1 MYYYATDPADAP
13 VADIMVE
20 VHGFTRGPIEAI
32 TGAIGGEAHWV
43 EGGIVEDG
51 YREFVAF
58 TLVEAV
64 EGYDVAQEI
73 VSDMVH
79 EHLDDTVD
87 LDNLFMRALPTED
100 DEDPD
105 RDHDW

>member
-1 MYYYATDPADAP
+1 MYHYATDPADVP
-13 VADIMVE
+13 VADITVE
-20 VHGFTRGPIEAI
+20 VHGFARGPIEAI
-32 TGAIGGEAHWV
+32 TGTIGGEARWV
-43 EGGIVEDG
+43 EGGIVEG
-51 YREFVAF
+51 EYRQFEAS

-64 EGYDVAQEI
+64 EGYDVAQQI
-73 VSDMVH
+73 VSDLIH

-87 LDNLFMRALPTED
+87 LDNLFMQALPIED

>member
-13 VADIMVE
+13 VADVTVE
-20 VHGFTRGPIEAI
+20 VHGFVRGPLEAI
-32 TGAIGGEAHWV
+32 TKTIGGEAHWV

-51 YREFVAF
+51 YREFEAS
-58 TLVEAV
+58 TLVESV
-64 EGYDVAQEI
+64 EGYDIAQEI
-73 VSDMVH
+73 VSDLIH

-87 LDNLFMRALPTED
+87 LDNLFMRALTIED
-100 DEDPD
+100 DEEPD